1 MDIQVLCSKVVQ
13 DRPKNSHKGCFG
25 RALLIGGLYP
35 YGGAI
40 IMAALATV
48 NSGAGLVTV
57 ATDKENISALHSH
70 LPEAMAF
77 AVDDKDLL
85 LPNLKNADLVLIG
98 PGLGDNSR
106 AEKIVD
112 LVLGELAE
120 NQILVMDGSALT
132 IIAKQNRKH
141 FPCKQVILTPH
152 QKEWERLSAIPIA
165 QQTSQT
171 NLTALKAFQEHTI
184 LVAKS
189 FTTQVLQAE
198 PDQITPIG
206 VGGPYQATG
215 GMGDTLAG
223 MIAGFALQFPHV
235 QLYDRVVTA
244 TYLHSSIADQLAQEF
259 YIVKPTDI
267 SKELQARMKQLS
279 STETHSSKQ
288 GG

>member
-1 MDIQVLCSKVVQ
+1 MDLQELCKQVIQE
-13 DRPKNSHKGCFG
+13 RPKNSHKGTFG

-40 IMAALATV
+40 IMTALATV

-57 ATDKENISALHSH
+57 ATEKENIPALHSH

-77 AVDDKDLL
+77 SVEDTDLL
-85 LPNLKNADLVLIG
+85 MINLKHADLVLIG

-106 AEKIVD
+106 AENLVD
-112 LVLGELAE
+112 LVLEHLSE
-120 NQILVMDGSALT
+120 KQILVMDGSALT

-152 QKEWERLSAIPIA
+152 QKEWERLSTIPID

-171 NLTALKAFQEHTI
+171 NLQALQTFQEHTI

-189 FTTQVLQAE
+189 SATQVLQAVPE
-198 PDQITPIG
+198 QITPIRA
-206 VGGPYQATG
+206 GGPYQATG

-223 MIAGFALQFPHV
+223 MIAGFALQFPHA

-244 TYLHSSIADQLAQEF
+244 TYLHSYIADQLSQQF
-259 YIVKPTDI
+259 YLVKPTDI
-267 SKELQARMKQLS
+267 SKEIQQTMKIFQ
-279 STETHSSKQ
+279 TN
-288 GG
+288 